1 MNLPQNVAEKVE
13 QIIDYTFSDK
23 ALLACALTHKSYA
36 NEHGGE
42 SNGRLEYLGDSVLN
56 FLVAE
61 HLYSTCECDE
71 GTLTD
76 RRKEI
81 VSETPLADAVRRM
94 GLMAYY
100 RLGKGARM
108 GMAQFGEKPTSDVFE
123 SVLGAVYLD
132 GGIQPAR
139 AFVMR
144 HLLGGK

>member
-1 MNLPQNVAEKVE
+1 M
-13 QIIDYTFSDK
+13 
-23 ALLACALTHKSYA
+23 
-36 NEHGGE
+36 
-42 SNGRLEYLGDSVLN
+42 
-56 FLVAE
+56 VAE